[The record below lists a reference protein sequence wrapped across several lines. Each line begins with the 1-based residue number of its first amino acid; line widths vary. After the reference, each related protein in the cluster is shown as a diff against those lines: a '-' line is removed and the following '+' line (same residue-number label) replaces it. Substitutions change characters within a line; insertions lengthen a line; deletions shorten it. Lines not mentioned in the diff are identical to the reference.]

1 MREGNLKRDD
11 ISNLFLKRINLQSE
25 VSSVK
30 PACVTDLCTASV
42 PIEELG
48 LQLEMANTLKT
59 LVLRLLLKR
68 PELTEAWGR
77 AEWTSPA
84 NSLLLLVIREIK
96 LSRLVFRA

>member
-1 MREGNLKRDD
+1 MTEGNLKRDD
-11 ISNLFLKRINLQSE
+11 ISNLFLKRINLQTE
-25 VSSVK
+25 VSSIK
-30 PACVTDLCTASV
+30 PARVTDLCTTSV

-68 PELTEAWGR
+68 PEAWGR

-96 LSRLVFRA
+96 LSRLVF